1 MPFLRL
7 EQDLE
12 PPHVIVVLQE
22 LVSDAL
28 QRVSLRILS
37 RLIKELICCLLPSSI
52 NILATVF
59 TAGGKALLHGV
70 KCTRT
75 SATGVRAEGRL
86 SVYVTDAHANVFQS
100 WQLMDLPCKYF
111 RHQYVYLLYVTCMS
125 KTWFPTFPYKLLSM
139 KEGGCASG
147 QGH

>member
-37 RLIKELICCLLPSSI
+37 RLIKELICCLSPSSI

-111 RHQYVYLLYVTCMS
+111 
-125 KTWFPTFPYKLLSM
+125 
-139 KEGGCASG
+139 
-147 QGH
+147 